1 MCGARSTII
10 ALSFAL
16 PIAGMKSVDPQAG
29 PPPPLAPSHAR
40 LRGPDHL
47 IDSHGRTIR
56 DLRLSITD
64 RCNFRCVYCMDPDF
78 RYMPKQQLLS
88 LEEYLRL
95 VRVCL
100 TLGISKLRITGG
112 EPTLYAKLNDLVREV
127 GRMNIEDVAITTNG
141 SLFDKMPLR
150 QWRAD
155 GLHRVTFS
163 LDSLRPERV
172 KAITR
177 TDSTP
182 TAVIRAIQLAR
193 EAGFHPI
200 KVNAVI
206 MRGVND
212 DEVADFADFALE
224 HGIDMRLIEFM
235 PLDSSHAW
243 DRSQVVSADE
253 MLTEIRS
260 RHELIAIEDDDPSST
275 SMNYTFSKRTR
286 QSPGIAIPGRSP
298 RSHHG
303 ARIGI
308 IAPVSR
314 PFCGACSRL
323 RITADGKIRPCLFS
337 LGEWDIRP
345 LLRDGKSNDADLRD
359 FIINAVWTK
368 QSGHGIGST
377 TFTQPS
383 RTMSAIG
390 G

>member
-1 MCGARSTII
+1 
-10 ALSFAL
+10 
-16 PIAGMKSVDPQAG
+16 
-29 PPPPLAPSHAR
+29 
-40 LRGPDHL
+40 
-47 IDSHGRTIR
+47 
-56 DLRLSITD
+56 
-64 RCNFRCVYCMDPDF
+64 MDPDF

-88 LEEYLRL
+88 LDEYLRL
-95 VRVCL
+95 VRVCVGG
-100 TLGISKLRITGG
+100 LGITKLRITGG
-112 EPTLYAKLNDLVREV
+112 EPTLYPRLNDLVREV

-141 SLFDKMPLR
+141 SLFDKMPLE
-150 QWRAD
+150 QWRRD

-182 TAVIRAIQLAR
+182 TEVMRAIQLAHK
-193 EAGFHPI
+193 AGFHPI

-253 MLTEIRS
+253 MLSEIRS
-260 RHELIAIEDDDPSST
+260 RHELVAVQDDDPSST
-275 SMNYTFSKRTR
+275 SMNFRFANPKSKI
-286 QSPGIAIPGRSP
+286 QNPKSQ
-298 RSHHG
+298 
-303 ARIGI
+303 IGI
-308 IAPVSR
+308 IAPISR

-337 LGEWDIRP
+337 LSEWDIKP
-345 LLRDGKSNDADLRD
+345 LLRSGASDSDLRD
-359 FIINAVWTK
+359 FVVNAVWTK
-368 QSGHGIGST
+368 QAGHGIGSKA
-377 TFTQPS
+377 FIQPS